1 MMTDLDILR
10 QMIKGSASVPL
21 EDSNGRKKMV
31 RLTEPQHRASVVI
44 IAGLP
49 DDAIVIKAD
58 AFTPP
63 TSVFS
68 DTKGECKR
76 ADFVVIADS
85 GDKKVILYIEMKA
98 RKGGTETEI
107 IQQLKGAH
115 CFVAYC
121 QEIGRFFWDAPTFL
135 ADYRY
140 RFISVR
146 EISISK
152 RPTRFDK
159 KVDVHDRPDRML
171 KISGQRHLQFDH
183 LAGRER

>member
-1 MMTDLDILR
+1 MTDLDILSE
-10 QMIKGSASVPL
+10 MIKGSASLPL
-21 EDSNGRKKMV
+21 VDSYGRKTV
-31 RLTEPQHRASVVI
+31 TLSEPQHPSSVVT

-49 DDAIVIKAD
+49 DDTIVIKAD
-58 AFTPP
+58 IFTPP
-63 TSVFS
+63 TAVFNN
-68 DTKGECKR
+68 TKGECKR

-85 GDKKVILYIEMKA
+85 GNRKVVLCIEMKA
-98 RKGGTETEI
+98 GKGETEREI

-115 CFVAYC
+115 CFVVYC
-121 QEIGRFFWDAPTFL
+121 QEIGRAFWDAPDFL
-135 ADYRY
+135 TGYHY
-140 RFISVR
+140 RFISIR

-159 KVDVHDRPDRML
+159 KVDTHDRPDKML